1 MALQCIII
9 DDDDLAIRLLEDFV
23 QQTTALQL
31 VKSFENAVL
40 AKEYLHHNSVD
51 VIFLD
56 IQMPY
61 LSGLDFLEQLQ
72 QKPAVII
79 TTSYPQYALD
89 GYRLSVVDYLLKPFL
104 IDRFNGAV
112 QKAADYCHYRKMIAE
127 GNEKSMDHLFIKS
140 DHKMI
145 KVLFN
150 DIFFIEGLKQYIKI
164 HLADKFIVTLESMK
178 RMEELL
184 PQDVFIRIHKSYI
197 ICTTKVDSYNNNEV
211 NIKNTLLPVGKTY
224 KQLLEKFFI

>member
-1 MALQCIII
+1 MPLQCIIV

-23 QQTTALQL
+23 QQTPALKL

-40 AKEYLHHNSVD
+40 AKEYLTGNSID
-51 VIFLD
+51 IIFLD

-112 QKAADYCHYRKMIAE
+112 QKAADYCHYRKMIAA
-127 GNEKSMDHLFIKS
+127 GNEKNMDHLFIKS

-197 ICTTKVDSYNNNEV
+197 ICKNKIKSYSNSEV
-211 NIKNTLLPVGKTY
+211 KIKDVLLPVGKTY
-224 KQLLEKFFI
+224 KEQIEKSF